1 MSARQELA
9 VLGLCLGAALRAESL
24 DEKTRQAMQ
33 ASVSKQAQAVAAMQV
48 SIARQRAALAAHA
61 PPAAPPAAPDGF
73 FTLAWPARN
82 AACDPL
88 PEAELAPLI
97 TQAAAK
103 EGVDAQLVR
112 AVAEQESG
120 FRPCAVSDKGALG
133 LMQLMPATA
142 AQLGVKDPF
151 DPQESLVSGAHLL
164 KQLLDRFGGDA
175 ALALGAYN
183 AGLERVAQ
191 SGRVPDIPETTH
203 YVQQILSKL
212 PLP

>member
-1 MSARQELA
+1 MSARQKLA
-9 VLGLCLGAALRAESL
+9 VWGLVLAAALRAESPE
-24 DEKTRQAMQ
+24 EKMRQTMQ
-33 ASVSKQAQAVAAMQV
+33 ASAAKQAQAVAAMQL
-48 SIARQRAALAAHA
+48 SIARQRAALAASA
-61 PPAAPPAAPDGF
+61 PPAVPPAAADGF

-88 PEAELAPLI
+88 PESELQPLI
-97 TQAAAK
+97 AQAAAK
-103 EGVDAQLVR
+103 AGVDAQLVR

-120 FRPCAVSDKGALG
+120 FRPCAVSDKGAQG

-142 AQLGVKDPF
+142 GQLGVKDPF

-183 AGLERVAQ
+183 AGPERVEQ
-191 SGRVPDIPETTH
+191 SGGVPQIPETVR
-203 YVQQILSKL
+203 YVQQILSRL